1 MSDSERESKSD
12 AAVADGS
19 GEPSEP
25 ASPVEPTAVT
35 HDSGIDSS
43 GSNSSGSDSSGLDAS
58 GFESA
63 GVSAESVIE
72 AILFSTDAP
81 LSAGK
86 IAKMLGV
93 GDGNDVRAH
102 IDTLNERYEAHGNA
116 FRIESIAKGY
126 QMLTRPL
133 YNNWVK
139 KLQKARGETRLS
151 SAALETL
158 AIVAY
163 KQPVL
168 RADVEVVRG
177 VAVGDMLVRLRDMNL
192 VRIVGRA
199 EEIGR
204 PLLYGTTAHFLQ
216 AFGLGT
222 LKDLPKID
230 PDQPGKV
237 PPLKVAA
244 SEVGGCAVDAS
255 ECDASECDAS
265 AVAGAVPL
273 APEPESA

>member
-1 MSDSERESKSD
+1 MGDSTDMTNGE
-12 AAVADGS
+12 AVVADCAT
-19 GEPSEP
+19 E
-25 ASPVEPTAVT
+25 ASC
-35 HDSGIDSS
+35 DSPLASS
-43 GSNSSGSDSSGLDAS
+43 
-58 GFESA
+58 
-63 GVSAESVIE
+63 GVSAASVIE
-72 AILFSTDAP
+72 AILFSTDSP

-86 IAKMLGV
+86 IAQMLGV
-93 GDGNDVRAH
+93 GDGHDVKQH
-102 IDTLNERYEAHGNA
+102 IESLNEKYDASGTA

-133 YNNWVK
+133 YHNWVK

-168 RADVEVVRG
+168 RVDVEAVRG

-204 PLLYGTTAHFLQ
+204 PLLYGTTPHFLQ

-237 PPLKVAA
+237 PPLKVA
-244 SEVGGCAVDAS
+244 
-255 ECDASECDAS
+255 
-265 AVAGAVPL
+265 
-273 APEPESA
+273 EPE